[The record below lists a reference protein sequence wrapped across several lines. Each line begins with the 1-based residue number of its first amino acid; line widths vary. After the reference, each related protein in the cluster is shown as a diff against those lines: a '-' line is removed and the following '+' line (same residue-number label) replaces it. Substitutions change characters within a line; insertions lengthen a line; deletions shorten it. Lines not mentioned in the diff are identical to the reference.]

1 MTTLAINKELNGIEV
16 IFESKPAQAVIESL
30 KNSGFRWHRAKKL
43 WYAKNTAERLALAE
57 SIADGKIEE
66 VKKET
71 KKAASIPSLW
81 DRCKTDSIPEH
92 CRTADTKT
100 VAAETRKHIK
110 ERFPEIK
117 FSCRIGSGGWASANE
132 VNFYFKSA
140 PFSKDSV
147 YFEAV
152 KNYVKEWLWS
162 FNYDNSDSMTDYFD
176 RNFYENIAVYGDF
189 AEVEP
194 TDAQKA
200 DLANF
205 DEENEKEKAEEERR
219 KEEEYKKHLAEQE
232 EKEKAY
238 KEYQKI
244 VEAQKEEISAHVEVV
259 EIPENEKY
267 IISGSMLCGM
277 GKECDITELRKWGEE
292 KEENALVK
300 RELYFTSKEVY
311 NNFCNLFLHD
321 FDFLTGCGGTGTLD
335 SRITNENYNK
345 LNSVQRESV
354 KWILWDCAAVFLNGE
369 LKLIIDPEGYSYSR
383 YVNIVSGEYGKT
395 MLHEAEET
403 EEHTEREEFYM
414 PAPIATQAESVEESK
429 EYTLIYIDPW
439 TMHATMHYIMLV
451 KKDITQYTKYKNALY
466 LEYAERGKR
475 KVQYQYFHDNSNILL
490 YEGFLPE
497 VPSEIIKKKVSDNMY
512 QVRNAGISANDF
524 MIDVYKYYKNNGY
537 EPKINTL
544 QF

>member
-1 MTTLAINKELNGIEV
+1 MTTLAINNELNGIEV
-16 IFESKPAQAVIESL
+16 IFNSKPEKEIIESL
-30 KNSGFRWHRAKKL
+30 KASGFRWHRVKKL

-57 SIADGKIEE
+57 SIADKKTDEP
-66 VKKET
+66 KKES
-71 KKAASIPSLW
+71 KKAASLPSLW

-92 CRTADTKT
+92 CQTTDTKT

-117 FSCRIGSGGWASANE
+117 FSCRIGSSGWASANE

-140 PFSKDSV
+140 PFSKNSI

-176 RNFYENIAVYGDF
+176 RNFYENIAVHGDF
-189 AEVEP
+189 LETEP
-194 TDAQKA
+194 TEAQKV

-205 DEENEKEKAEEERR
+205 DKESEKAKLKEEKKREEEF
-219 KEEEYKKHLAEQE
+219 KKYLAEQE

-238 KEYQKI
+238 KEYRKV
-244 VEAQKEEISAHVEVV
+244 VEAQKEEINTHVEVI
-259 EIPENEKY
+259 EIPENKKY
-267 IISGSMLCGM
+267 IVSGSMLCGM
-277 GKECDITELRKWGEE
+277 GKECNIEELHKWGEE

-300 RELYFTSKEVY
+300 KELYFTDEKIY

-321 FDFLTGCGGTGTLD
+321 FDFLSGCGGTGTLD
-335 SRITNENYNK
+335 NRVTGENYRQ
-345 LNSVQRESV
+345 LNNAQRESV
-354 KWILWDCAAVFLNGE
+354 KWILWDCVAVFLNGE

-383 YVNIVSGEYGKT
+383 YVNIVLGEYEKT

-403 EEHTEREEFYM
+403 EEHTEREEFYI
-414 PAPIATQAESVEESK
+414 PAPIATQAENMEESK
-429 EYTLIYIDPW
+429 KYTLIYIDPW
-439 TMHATMHYIMLV
+439 TTRATMHHITIS
-451 KKDITQYTKYKNALY
+451 KKDITQYAQYKNALY
-466 LEYAERGKR
+466 LEYIERGKR
-475 KVQYQYFHDNSNILL
+475 KVKYQYFHDNSNILL

-497 VPSEIIKKKVSDNMY
+497 VPSDIIKKKVSDNMY
-512 QVRNAGISANDF
+512 QVRNAGISTNDF
-524 MIDVYKYYKNNGY
+524 MIDIYKYYKNNGHI
-537 EPKINTL
+537 PKINTL